1 MAQISEFTIVTYER
15 SPGHWR
21 AAFVPKLLPRSN
33 VRGAVQSV
41 VTPDDAATE
50 ADAHFSAEQLI
61 RKL

>member
-21 AAFVPKLLPRSN
+21 AAFVPKRLPRNN
-33 VRGAVQSV
+33 VRGAVHSV
-41 VTPDDAATE
+41 VTPDDALTE
-50 ADAHFSAEQLI
+50 ADAHFSAERLI